1 MTTELCSCKQDQ
13 LDNSSAV
20 FLRAFENHR
29 KTRRSSQQLE
39 VKIFCGTSVAINRML
54 IKDISKRAI
63 FLFRYSIVHSSPSPC
78 ASLLQLSCSLLLQV
92 QVPLSPTSVPL
103 SITKS
108 NGETSAGH
116 IVMLFKGDKTSLLQ
130 QIKDAGG
137 QITSD

>member
-1 MTTELCSCKQDQ
+1 MRFFAAAFVLFTLAG
-13 LDNSSAV
+13 SA
-20 FLRAFENHR
+20 L
-29 KTRRSSQQLE
+29 
-39 VKIFCGTSVAINRML
+39 
-54 IKDISKRAI
+54 
-63 FLFRYSIVHSSPSPC
+63 
-78 ASLLQLSCSLLLQV
+78 
-92 QVPLSPTSVPL
+92 PL